1 MNQKIHLH
9 LKSISDKANKL
20 IQQRN
25 DLMKENENLSATVEE
40 LKEKLLTSQKQFD
53 QVHKENIKLNESQ
66 STLKSVNDASFE
78 RNQEID
84 EIVREIEVCIDE
96 LKR

>member
-1 MNQKIHLH
+1 MNQQIHLH
-9 LKSISDKANKL
+9 IKSISDKANKL

-25 DLMKENENLSATVEE
+25 DLMKENENLSAAVEE

-66 STLKSVNDASFE
+66 STLRSVNDASFE